1 MSDVV
6 PSRSGS
12 GEVAFQLAQLGGL
25 AAARFAERIESLRLT
40 PAKAGLL
47 RVVGHDPARSQQAVA
62 AQLGLLPSRLVILVD
77 ELERDGLIERR
88 RNPTDRR
95 HHALHLTSTGEQR
108 LRDVGRIAGQHGED
122 LLAPLTDPE
131 RVSLGQLL
139 TRLATHHGLTPGVH
153 PGYRAPGRPA
163 TADSRAG

>member
-1 MSDVV
+1 MAWTASDSVWKY
-6 PSRSGS
+6 SRIAAAS
-12 GEVAFQLAQLGGL
+12 GERGGQ
-25 AAARFAERIESLRLT
+25 
-40 PAKAGLL
+40 
-47 RVVGHDPARSQQAVA
+47 HA
-62 AQLGLLPSRLVILVD
+62 AQCGADGQARD
-77 ELERDGLIERR
+77 EQPG
-88 RNPTDRR
+88 R
-95 HHALHLTSTGEQR
+95 HH
-108 LRDVGRIAGQHGED
+108 GQHAED